1 MEVEINFVEKIN
13 ENTINS
19 LLEISKNDGGRPVS
33 ESWLRKIS
41 ERDVFFIA
49 FVKDIPIAF
58 AAVDPWFKYDKEG
71 VELDIISVRKEFQ
84 RKGIGKKLM
93 ENVEKYAKKLGKKYV
108 YLFVSSSNFGARIFY
123 AKLGFEIAGLLTDR
137 YGVGKHSV
145 IIRKTIKI

>member
-1 MEVEINFVEKIN
+1 MEIKIKFVEKVGRDI
-13 ENTINS
+13 IAFLS
-19 LLEISKNDGGRPVS
+19 DISKNDCTRPIS

-71 VELDIISVRKEFQ
+71 IELDIISVRKEFQ

-93 ENVEKYAKKLGKKYV
+93 ENVEKYAKKLGKNM
-108 YLFVSSSNFGARIFY
+108 FIF
-123 AKLGFEIAGLLTDR
+123 L
-137 YGVGKHSV
+137 
-145 IIRKTIKI
+145 